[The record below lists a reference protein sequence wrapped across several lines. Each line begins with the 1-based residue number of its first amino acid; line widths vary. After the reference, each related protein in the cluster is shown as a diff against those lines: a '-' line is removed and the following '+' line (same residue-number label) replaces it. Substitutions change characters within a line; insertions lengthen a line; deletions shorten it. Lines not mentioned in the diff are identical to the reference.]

1 MHAWATIRKRTSDAD
16 ELSRIKNERWTC
28 SHGNSG
34 QNEGVVMLVES
45 AVMVEEFSV
54 RIGGCSE

>member
-1 MHAWATIRKRTSDAD
+1 MKRRMRDAD

-28 SHGNSG
+28 THGNRG
-34 QNEGVVMLVES
+34 QNGGVVMLVES

>member
-1 MHAWATIRKRTSDAD
+1 MKRRMRDAD